1 MSKIWNNPQFKALT
15 IPALAITPAV
25 LLAILGLTTGLSKGS
40 ATIGL
45 LGSLLAYGVVVY
57 LWSREQ
63 KFSASHLVNFITE
76 VKKGSLPSEA
86 SFPGMKASTELEMA
100 LSEMVSGIRRQR
112 DARDQDFQDLIEAMR
127 KSGSVVGRME
137 RGGNLIAQ
145 SSQTVSQGASTQAAA
160 IEEVSS
166 SLTQLQGQTT
176 ANAENASTASQLA
189 EDSRISG
196 EKGNSQMQEMIDAMA
211 DINDSSQKIAKIIQ
225 TIDEIAF
232 QTNLLALNA
241 AVEAA
246 RAGKYGKGF
255 AVVAE
260 EVRSLA
266 ARSAKAAR
274 ETANMI
280 AESTEKVDRGMGI
293 AKRTGQALSKI
304 VGTIS
309 EASTLVMEISSAS
322 QDQALGIQEI
332 TMGMTQI
339 EEITLTNAAAA
350 ESNASSAGL
359 LSEQAKE
366 MRDIIGQY
374 AVVSSGDESGQAVLM
389 EWCDDFS
396 VQVPEIDAQHKK
408 LVDMINDLG
417 SAMAM
422 GKGTDVM
429 QGIMG
434 RLGNYVVEHFAFEE
448 DLIRQAGYPD
458 LENHIKVHQG
468 VVAKFTALAEK
479 VNAGLPTASS
489 ETLAF
494 LQDWLINH
502 IQKVDKKY
510 TSCVLESRRGVGV

>member
-1 MSKIWNNPQFKALT
+1 
-15 IPALAITPAV
+15 
-25 LLAILGLTTGLSKGS
+25 
-40 ATIGL
+40 
-45 LGSLLAYGVVVY
+45 
-57 LWSREQ
+57 
-63 KFSASHLVNFITE
+63 
-76 VKKGSLPSEA
+76 
-86 SFPGMKASTELEMA
+86 MA
-100 LSEMVSGIRRQR
+100 SGIRRRR
-112 DARDQDFQDLIEAMR
+112 DARDLDFQELIEAMR
-127 KSGSVVGRME
+127 SSGSVVGNME

-145 SSQTVSQGASTQAAA
+145 SSQTVSQGASTQAAS
-160 IEEVSS
+160 IEEISS
-166 SLTQLQGQTT
+166 SLTQLQGQTST
-176 ANAENASTASQLA
+176 NADNASTASKLA
-189 EDSRISG
+189 EEARVSG
-196 EKGNSQMQEMIDAMA
+196 ENGDSQMQEMIEAMNA
-211 DINDSSQKIAKIIQ
+211 INASSQQIANIIQ

-274 ETANMI
+274 ETARMI
-280 AESTEKVDRGMGI
+280 EESADKVDRGMDI
-293 AKRTGQALSKI
+293 AERTGEALVQI
-304 VGTIS
+304 VNTIS
-309 EASTLVMEISSAS
+309 QASTLVSEISTAS

-332 TMGMTQI
+332 TTGMTQI

-350 ESNASSAGL
+350 ESNATSAQQ
-359 LSEQAKE
+359 LSDQAKQL
-366 MRDIIGQY
+366 RDIIGRH
-374 AVVSSGDESGQAVLM
+374 AVVSSGDESGNNQLM
-389 EWCDDFS
+389 VWCDDFS

-422 GKGTDVM
+422 GQGGDVLSN
-429 QGIMG
+429 IMA

-458 LENHIKVHQG
+458 LENHIKIHAS
-468 VVAKFTALAEK
+468 VVTKFTALAEK
-479 VNAGLPTASS
+479 VQNGHPTASS

-494 LQDWLINH
+494 LQDWLVNH

-510 TSCVLESRRGVGV
+510 TSCVLESRQGVGV